1 MNEYKFDFD
10 VVVCGGGPAGLSAA
24 ITAKRMGLKT
34 LIVEKNGYLGGS
46 LAIGLSPLSFLDK
59 QGRKCVGGFGE
70 EFMTL
75 LEEEGYCNGTCV
87 CPKHNSATCVNAEGV
102 KITATKLCRELGVDI
117 LLHSEILEIE
127 KENNYIKSI
136 TCFGKCNKVKITAK
150 QFIDC
155 TGDGDLAYL
164 SGCEYEKGQADSGV
178 LQPPTVMFTLQGVDQ
193 EKLFK
198 YVEEHP
204 EELLYKDA
212 AIYENPDYTV
222 DHFRRNKSHV
232 FVGLQAT
239 FRKLKSQGKLPVK
252 RESFIYIN
260 STNPGEVYVNSI
272 RLTDTDATDIIDL
285 SNAEVDGILQVPQLV
300 KLLKESIPGFENC
313 FVSAISSSIGVRET
327 RRFKGIKTVTEA
339 DALSGN
345 IPDDTIALSGYKI
358 DVHSG
363 KDTGLLF
370 KDIDKPFG
378 ISYGCLISPSIENLM
393 IAGRCI
399 SADAVALGSLRII
412 PTCMALGQA
421 AGVGASL
428 AIKRNASPKNLD
440 VVEIRT
446 QLLKDN
452 AILEMK

>member
-1 MNEYKFDFD
+1 MQEFQIKYDI
-10 VVVCGGGPAGLSAA
+10 VVCGGGPAGLSAA

-59 QGRKCVGGFGE
+59 KGRKCVGGFAE
-70 EFMTL
+70 EFMEIL
-75 LEEEGYCNGTCV
+75 KENGYSYGTSV
-87 CPKHNSATCVNAEGV
+87 CPKHNSVTCVNAEGV
-102 KITATKLCRELGVDI
+102 KIMATKLCRDIGVDI
-117 LLHSEILEIE
+117 LLHSEILEVE
-127 KENNYIKSI
+127 KQNNLIKSI
-136 TCFGKCNKVKITAK
+136 TCFGKCNRVRITAK

-164 SGCEYEKGQADSGV
+164 AGCEYDKGQEGSGV
-178 LQPPTVMFTLQGVDQ
+178 LQPPTVMFTLEGVNQ
-193 EKLFK
+193 EKLFE
-198 YVEEHP
+198 YVEQHP

-212 AIYENPDYTV
+212 AIYENPDYTI
-222 DHFRRNKSHV
+222 DHFRKNESHV

-272 RLTDTDATDIIDL
+272 RLTDTDATDIMDL
-285 SNAEVDGILQVPQLV
+285 SNAEVEGILQVPQLV

-327 RRFKGIKTVTEA
+327 RRFKGIKTVTQN
-339 DALSGN
+339 DAISGS
-345 IPDDTIALSGYKI
+345 IPDDSIALSGYKI

-370 KDIDKPFG
+370 RDIEEPFG
-378 ISYGCLISPSIENLM
+378 ISYGCLIPPSVDNLM
-393 IAGRCI
+393 VAGRCI
-399 SADAVALGSLRII
+399 SADAIALGSLRII

-428 AIKRNASPKNLD
+428 AVKKDLSPKNVD
-440 VVEIRT
+440 VLEIREE
-446 QLLKDN
+446 LIKNN
-452 AILEMK
+452 AILKMN

>member
-1 MNEYKFDFD
+1 MQEFQTNYD
-10 VVVCGGGPAGLSAA
+10 VVVIGGGPAGLSAA
-24 ITAKRMGLKT
+24 ITAKRMGMKT

-59 QGRKCVGGFGE
+59 KGRKCVGGFGE
-70 EFMTL
+70 EFMNL
-75 LEEEGYCNGTCV
+75 LEKEGYSNGTCV

-102 KITATKLCRELGVDI
+102 KITAVKLCKEVGVDI
-117 LLHSEILEIE
+117 LLHSEILDVE
-127 KENNYIKSI
+127 KNENRINSI
-136 TCFGKCNKVKITAK
+136 TCFGKCNKIKIIAK
-150 QFIDC
+150 QYIDC

-164 SGCEYEKGQADSGV
+164 CECEYDKGQAGSGI
-178 LQPPTVMFTLQGVDQ
+178 LQPPTVMFTLQGVNQ

-212 AIYENPDYTV
+212 SIYENPNYTV
-222 DHFRRNKSHV
+222 DHFRQNKSHV

-239 FRKLKSQGKLPVK
+239 FRKLKSEGKLPVK

-272 RLTDTDATDIIDL
+272 RLTDTDATDIMDL
-285 SNAEVDGILQVPQLV
+285 SNAEVEGILQVPQLV

-313 FVSAISSSIGVRET
+313 FVSAISPSIGIRET
-327 RRFKGIKTVTEA
+327 RRFKGIKTVTQA
-339 DALSGN
+339 DAVSGN
-345 IPDDTIALSGYKI
+345 IPDDSIALSGYKI

-370 KDIDKPFG
+370 QDIEEPFG
-378 ISYGCLISPSIENLM
+378 IPYGCLIPPTIDNLM
-393 IAGRCI
+393 VAGRCI

-428 AIKRNASPKNLD
+428 AIKEYVSPKSVS
-440 VVEIRT
+440 VVKVRN
-446 QLLKDN
+446 QLLSDN
-452 AILEMK
+452 AILSMN